1 MNGESKAPDSCS
13 GKDLFPPGTVPS
25 PALGVSPFFLLSPQ
39 LTGPH
44 FCTNNAVV
52 SRSNVPRRLKS
63 YSSATGYTYQYVF
76 QEIRKGRR
84 RLSSGNEF
92 IYLVSADRKTNFL
105 VVIFI
110 ARETVRSWSR
120 KVGREMTGTEE
131 YAAAKM
137 RLFQAFDEVEDLA
150 ASRPDFEV
158 DERALGELLM
168 KLDL

>member
-1 MNGESKAPDSCS
+1 VAQ
-13 GKDLFPPGTVPS
+13 
-25 PALGVSPFFLLSPQ
+25 AVSPFLLLSPR

-52 SRSNVPRRLKS
+52 SRSNVPRRVKS

-84 RLSSGNEF
+84 GLSSGNEF
-92 IYLVSADRKTNFL
+92 IYLVSADRKTSFP

-110 ARETVRSWSR
+110 GREAVRGWSR
-120 KVGREMTGTEE
+120 KMGREMSGTEE

-137 RLFQAFDEVEDLA
+137 RLFQVFDEVEDLA
-150 ASRPDFEV
+150 AARPEFEV
-158 DERALGELLM
+158 DENALSELLM